1 MASCSKLFSKNLGC
15 MLQSCPVKN
24 LQFDAGVEPALQNLK
39 NVKNCSVLSTS
50 LLIYSHLW
58 RFGNLSGTLHLLA
71 PRRILAPRASGASAT
86 RANPAEHLPYQICA
100 AVSAVAVLKV
110 GTSHTRPVRRSMCT
124 CRKSWPERATG
135 NSRKSG
141 LIHPPRRVG
150 TSRSHATRG
159 NDEAGLDASLPS
171 TQVTLDRGEE
181 AKRA

>member
-1 MASCSKLFSKNLGC
+1 

-50 LLIYSHLW
+50 LLINSHLW